1 MTTEQSKSPP
11 QEYPDIGDLFDF
23 NKNPPEYAK
32 LREAYVNLRSLA
44 SRRAA
49 VIVDLLVALEA
60 VCAEI
65 ELDSANHNGAP
76 GASTELSLMFEAAIG
91 KARGLR

>member
-1 MTTEQSKSPP
+1 MTTEQNKLPS
-11 QEYPDIGDLFDF
+11 QEYPHIGDFFDF
-23 NKNPPEYAK
+23 INDPPEYTE
-32 LREAYVNLRSLA
+32 LREAYVNLRSIA

-60 VCAEI
+60 VCADI

-76 GASTELSLMFEAAIG
+76 GGSTELSLMFEAAIA
-91 KARGLR
+91 KARRLR